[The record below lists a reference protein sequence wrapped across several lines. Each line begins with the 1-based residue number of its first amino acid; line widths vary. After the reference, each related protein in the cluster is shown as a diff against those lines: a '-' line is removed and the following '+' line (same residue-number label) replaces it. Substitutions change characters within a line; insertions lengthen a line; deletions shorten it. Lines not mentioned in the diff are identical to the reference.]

1 MNIVIYVKLKLCHLS
16 VDISSG
22 GYPTKKNH
30 VKPICTLTNYGKTKY
45 ELENEIRDDATQV
58 LFEPSQ

>member
-1 MNIVIYVKLKLCHLS
+1 M
-16 VDISSG
+16 
-22 GYPTKKNH
+22 
-30 VKPICTLTNYGKTKY
+30 CTLTKYGKTKY